1 MCVGTILFYSLS
13 LSLRFIFSNRL
24 CFTYQLVTSVAIVFL
39 LTNLGMQDLLIV
51 YNVFVM
57 VDDHVLNLQIEPVL

>member
-1 MCVGTILFYSLS
+1 M
-13 LSLRFIFSNRL
+13 
-24 CFTYQLVTSVAIVFL
+24 TSVAIVFL